1 MVHRYSLEE
10 ELAGLHAD
18 MVEMGN
24 LVEDS
29 IEKSILAL
37 KEQDVVLARRIFRED
52 DRIDEI
58 EQRIEKECL
67 IMIAR
72 QQPLAGD
79 LRAVSAALKII
90 TDLERIGDHSSDIA
104 EITIRMAGEKYL
116 KPLIDVPKMAELAK
130 AMVRKS
136 MDAYIRTDIELAKEV
151 CGSDDEVDELF
162 FRIVL
167 ELIEIIKNDSSTVEQ
182 AINFMFIAKYLE
194 RMADHATNI
203 SEWVIYTITGEH
215 EHLAG
220 QMHRYDR
227 KNNPSI
233 AD

>member
-10 ELAGLHAD
+10 ELADLHTD

-37 KEQDVVLARRIFRED
+37 KEQDVALARRIFRED

-58 EQRIEKECL
+58 EQRIEKKCL

-104 EITIRMAGEKYL
+104 EITIRMAGQKYL

-130 AMVRKS
+130 IMVGKS
-136 MDAYIRTDIELAKEV
+136 MDAYIRKDIELAKEV
-151 CGSDDEVDELF
+151 CASDDEVDELF

-167 ELIEIIKNDSSTVEQ
+167 ELIEIMKKDSSTVEQ

-203 SEWVIYTITGEH
+203 SEWVVYTITGEH

-220 QMHRYDR
+220 QMHRCDG
-227 KNNPSI
+227 KNNPFI